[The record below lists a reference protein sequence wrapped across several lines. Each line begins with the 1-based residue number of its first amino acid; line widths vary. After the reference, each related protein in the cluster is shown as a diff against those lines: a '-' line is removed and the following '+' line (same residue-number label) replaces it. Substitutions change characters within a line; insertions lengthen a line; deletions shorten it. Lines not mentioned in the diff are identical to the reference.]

1 MSLRESLSLRRLNPY
16 FSFMS
21 LSSWL
26 PLAMVWKS
34 SQLPQFPQDFPPQSE
49 VAPDEVDLFRVQ
61 NLAQKQRD
69 RRYFTDDDKKH
80 PRLLMKAQLQ
90 TFRASSKP
98 TVSSWCWPRSLGHFK
113 DFQRN
118 PAFSAFFAASSEV
131 AATKSPLKTKV
142 VSSRPDSET
151 DKMDQNGLQK
161 VWKSRTFQH
170 NELILTWNRWK
181 PFTMLPGQACR
192 RHESREASEC
202 TAVWNETLANSFK

>member
-34 SQLPQFPQDFPPQSE
+34 SQFPQDFPQSE

-80 PRLLMKAQLQ
+80 PRLLMKA
-90 TFRASSKP
+90 AK
-98 TVSSWCWPRSLGHFK
+98 
-113 DFQRN
+113 
-118 PAFSAFFAASSEV
+118 A
-131 AATKSPLKTKV
+131 
-142 VSSRPDSET
+142 PD
-151 DKMDQNGLQK
+151 L
-161 VWKSRTFQH
+161 
-170 NELILTWNRWK
+170 
-181 PFTMLPGQACR
+181 
-192 RHESREASEC
+192 
-202 TAVWNETLANSFK
+202 

>member
-34 SQLPQFPQDFPPQSE
+34 SQFPQDFPQSE

-69 RRYFTDDDKKH
+69 RRYFTDDDKNIPGFSWKQQ
-80 PRLLMKAQLQ
+80 KLQ

-98 TVSSWCWPRSLGHFK
+98 TVSSWCWPRSL
-113 DFQRN
+113 DILRT
-118 PAFSAFFAASSEV
+118 FSATQRFFFCCQFWGRGH
-131 AATKSPLKTKV
+131 KV
-142 VSSRPDSET
+142 TIKNKGGFIPTWFRNR
-151 DKMDQNGLQK
+151 QNGPKWAAEGLQISK
-161 VWKSRTFQH
+161 IPTERADSYLKSLETFHHAPGPGMPKAWK
-170 NELILTWNRWK
+170 
-181 PFTMLPGQACR
+181 
-192 RHESREASEC
+192 
-202 TAVWNETLANSFK
+202 